1 MQPEGLAGNWYALI
15 VSSEPAQRWLE
26 SGMVAYEKASK
37 AVLGKGQPD
46 PVFIKRGEEIFSRF
60 AGVLDTWLRGR
71 KWLLGDDL
79 PIADFSIG
87 ALVPQSTRAAAHRSI
102 WPPTGRPHKS

>member
-1 MQPEGLAGNWYALI
+1 
-15 VSSEPAQRWLE
+15 
-26 SGMVAYEKASK
+26 MVAYEKASK

-79 PIADFSIG
+79 TIADFSIG
-87 ALVPQSTRAAAHRSI
+87 ALVPQSTHAAAHRSI
-102 WPPTGRPHKS
+102 CPPTGRPHKS